1 MMHALSFALALC
13 LAMPVQALTQDE
25 VLSAR
30 MLPGWQTATGTHMAA
45 LDLKLAPGW
54 KTYWRAPGEAGIPPS
69 FDFSASTNLKSVRF
83 HWPRPAVF
91 DLNGMQT
98 IGYHDHL
105 VLPVEVTPLD
115 ATMPVTLRATVD
127 LGVCKDICIP
137 ASVTLSADL
146 SQQGET
152 GAIRSA
158 LASVPTAAK
167 AAGMTGIGC
176 TVDPIADGLRLTADI
191 GLPDPGSKE
200 VVVFETATSGVWVSQ
215 SNSARKGALL
225 TATSDLVPPGGTPFA
240 LDRSGVT
247 VTVIAENSAVEING
261 CPAPS
266 TTHRPRAPD
275 FSQKNRGRSRHF
287 LRRCSSRRGR
297 ISTKLQGLCR

>member
-1 MMHALSFALALC
+1 MMMLRALPLALSLC
-13 LAMPVQALTQDE
+13 LSLPAQALTQDE

-30 MLPGWQTATGTHMAA
+30 LISGWQTVTGTHMAA
-45 LDLKLAPGW
+45 LDLTLATGW

-98 IGYHDHL
+98 IGYHDRL

-115 ATMPVTLRATVD
+115 TTMPVTLRATID

-146 SQQGET
+146 SLPGET
-152 GAIRSA
+152 GAIEQA
-158 LASVPTAAK
+158 LAALPTTAK
-167 AAGMTGIGC
+167 AAGLTGIGC
-176 TVDPIADGLRLTADI
+176 TLDPIADGLRLTADI
-191 GLPDPGSKE
+191 GLPEAGGKE

-215 SNSARKGALL
+215 ATSARKGAVL
-225 TATSDLVPPGGTPFA
+225 TATSDLVPPEGAPFA

-261 CPAPS
+261 CPAP
-266 TTHRPRAPD
+266 
-275 FSQKNRGRSRHF
+275 
-287 LRRCSSRRGR
+287 
-297 ISTKLQGLCR
+297 